1 MISLWLTT
9 LGSGTAIAADH
20 LRIGAAAVVITP
32 PVGTPMAGY
41 YFERAAEGVH
51 DDLFARALV
60 LEQGGTKAALVS
72 LDLISTP
79 FGLVEAAR
87 KEIERITGVP
97 GRTS

>member
-1 MISLWLTT
+1 M
-9 LGSGTAIAADH
+9 AIAARPTDGAED
-20 LRIGAAAVVITP
+20 LRVGAAAVVITP

-79 FGLVEAAR
+79 FSHG
-87 KEIERITGVP
+87 
-97 GRTS
+97 